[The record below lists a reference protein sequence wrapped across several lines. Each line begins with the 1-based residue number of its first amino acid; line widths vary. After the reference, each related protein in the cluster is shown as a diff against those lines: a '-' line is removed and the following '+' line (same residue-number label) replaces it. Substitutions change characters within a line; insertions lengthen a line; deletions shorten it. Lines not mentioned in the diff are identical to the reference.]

1 MAHAAAT
8 GGTWRAASGRVVALS
23 RRADEL
29 GVSSEVDGGLSVLE
43 AAFDRA
49 AARCGRFDAMF
60 RIGGQRCRVVAA
72 GTRMFDL
79 LVAPLRHL
87 EVADGVADFTLLAW
101 DRHSTGEALPRCE
114 GRDVRVPGD
123 PSSQGATDGVLALR
137 QLDQGTFSAYAPG
150 HRLGVFWADDL
161 RACDRVLPLRL
172 FLHWWMAP
180 LGLTLVHAGAVG
192 SGGRGVLV
200 TGAGGRGKSTSC
212 VSALVAGLDYAG
224 DDFVLVD
231 MRDDDVVAHSVSCS
245 ARFTAQSFARVPA
258 VAGDVADAGPA
269 VDGKR
274 FLVLHPRWRTRL
286 VPSIAIDAL
295 VIPFIVPGSASR
307 VVAISPGEALRAMVS
322 TLVAMVGDRD
332 EAFRRLAALA
342 RRRPCY
348 RLEAGSNSSGVTDVL
363 LALVSRDHPSHGRL
377 T

>member
-1 MAHAAAT
+1 M
-8 GGTWRAASGRVVALS
+8 
-23 RRADEL
+23 
-29 GVSSEVDGGLSVLE
+29 LE

-49 AARCGRFDAMF
+49 AGRCGRLDAMF

-72 GTRMFDL
+72 GAGMFDL
-79 LVAPLRHL
+79 LAAPLRHL
-87 EVADGVADFTLLAW
+87 ETADGVADFTLLAW
-101 DRHSTGEALPRCE
+101 DRHSTGESLPRYE

-123 PSSQGATDGVLALR
+123 DSSRGAADGLLALR
-137 QLDQGTFSAYAPG
+137 QLDQGTFSAYAPR

-161 RACDRVLPLRL
+161 RACDRILPLRL

-224 DDFVLVD
+224 DDFVLVEA
-231 MRDDDVVAHSVSCS
+231 RDDEVVAHSVSCS
-245 ARFTAQSFARVPA
+245 ARFTAQSLARVPA

-269 VDGKR
+269 ADGKR
-274 FLVLHPRWRTRL
+274 FLVLHPRWKTRL

-295 VIPFIVPGSASR
+295 VIPSIVPGSASR
-307 VVAISPGEALRAMVS
+307 VVAISSGEALRAMVS
-322 TLVAMVGDRD
+322 TLVAIVGDRD
-332 EAFRRLAALA
+332 VAFRRLAALA
-342 RRRPCY
+342 RLRPCY
-348 RLEAGSNSSGVTDVL
+348 RLEAGSDSSGVTDAV
-363 LALVSRDHPSHGRL
+363 LALVGRDPLSHGRL

>member
-1 MAHAAAT
+1 MADPVAARDA
-8 GGTWRAASGRVVALS
+8 WRAAFGRVVALS
-23 RRADEL
+23 HRAGDV
-29 GVSSEVDGGLSVLE
+29 GAPPAVDGGLSVLR
-43 AAFDRA
+43 AAFGRA
-49 AARCGRFDAMF
+49 AGRCGRFDGVF

-72 GTRMFDL
+72 GGGMFDL
-79 LVAPLRHL
+79 LAAPLRHL
-87 EVADGVADFTLLAW
+87 ETADGDADFTLLAW
-101 DRHSTGEALPRCE
+101 DRHSTGEPLPHYE

-123 PSSQGATDGVLALR
+123 NPSGGTNDGLLALR
-137 QLDQGTFSAYAPG
+137 QLDQGTFSAYAPR

-161 RACDRVLPLRL
+161 RACDRILPLRL

-212 VSALVAGLDYAG
+212 VAALVAGLDYAG

-231 MRDDDVVAHSVSCS
+231 GRADEVVAHSVSCS
-245 ARFTAQSFARVPA
+245 ARFTAQSLARVPA
-258 VAGDVADAGPA
+258 VAGDVADDRPA

-295 VIPFIVPGSASR
+295 VIPAIVPGQASR
-307 VVAISPGEALRAMVS
+307 VVAISSGEALRAMVS
-322 TLVAMVGDRD
+322 TLVAIVGDRD
-332 EAFRRLAALA
+332 VAFQRLAALA

-348 RLEAGSNSSGVTDVL
+348 RLEAGSDSSGVTD
-363 LALVSRDHPSHGRL
+363 AIMGLVARDHLSNGRR